1 MDILIVDQHP
11 RVGRRESPR
20 QWAWNWQLT
29 EGLWMPKEWRRGTKH
44 LSARRCGFG
53 DGSWFRI
60 SIPEGEKKKRWQF
73 LSECVNPYQSSSKS
87 TTGVHFCMHLES
99 IKVT

>member
-60 SIPEGEKKKRWQF
+60 SIPEGEKKKT
-73 LSECVNPYQSSSKS
+73 LAVP
-87 TTGVHFCMHLES
+87 L
-99 IKVT
+99 